1 MKNIPMRNVSVEVLQ
16 EMIGCEGSKR
26 AHKQFGYKHKA
37 NLVINIFSD
46 IDGQDMDGFF
56 PNGAILYKLPLVIL
70 ENFISAR

>member
-1 MKNIPMRNVSVEVLQ
+1 MRNVSVEVLQ

-46 IDGQDMDGFF
+46 IDGDGFF

-70 ENFISAR
+70 ENFIFAR